1 MILSFSDSQTVLI
14 FKGYYSKKFPHSV
27 QNVARRKL
35 MMLNAAENINDLL
48 IPPGNRLEKLKGN
61 YKDYYSIRINDQ
73 FRIIFKWEAKNA
85 TEVRIIDYHK

>member
-1 MILSFSDSQTVLI
+1 MILSFSDSQTALV
-14 FKGYYSKKFPHSV
+14 FNGYYSKKFPYSM

-35 MMLNAAENINDLL
+35 MMLNSAENINDLL

-61 YKDYYSIRINDQ
+61 YKGYYSIRINDQ

>member
-1 MILSFSDSQTVLI
+1 M
-14 FKGYYSKKFPHSV
+14 

-35 MMLNAAENINDLL
+35 MMLNSAENINDLL

-61 YKDYYSIRINDQ
+61 YKGYYSIRINDQ
-73 FRIIFKWEAKNA
+73 FRIVFKWEAKNA